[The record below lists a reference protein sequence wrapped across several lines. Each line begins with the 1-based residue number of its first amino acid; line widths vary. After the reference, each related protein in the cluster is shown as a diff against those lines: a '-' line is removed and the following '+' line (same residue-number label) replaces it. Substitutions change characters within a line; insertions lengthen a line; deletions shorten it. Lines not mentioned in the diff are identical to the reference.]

1 MNIYYQAIEKSFV
14 LLRQEQV
21 KESSFGQAL
30 ECMVN
35 IVTRSS
41 HEVENC
47 TFTADEEQNVI
58 ISLSTKDAVLTITA
72 HDHGITYIGKGP
84 KKEDNFKSIN
94 NRSYITSSSVLDWIK
109 KNKIEKKL
117 SDLSIKT
124 GEFYSV
130 KTTENADESC
140 IAYIKNKE
148 MFGIELEYGT
158 GANANDL
165 YYPIA
170 LSYEEAKKRI
180 ETILETEKDE
190 FIERFYKKHFS
201 HSVSY

>member
-21 KESSFGQAL
+21 KESSFRKAL

-47 TFTADEEQNVI
+47 TFTTDEEQNVI

-72 HDHGITYIGKGP
+72 HDYGITYIGKGP

-94 NRSYITSSSVLDWIK
+94 NRSYETSSSVLDWIK
-109 KNKIEKKL
+109 KNSK
-117 SDLSIKT
+117 S
-124 GEFYSV
+124 
-130 KTTENADESC
+130 
-140 IAYIKNKE
+140 
-148 MFGIELEYGT
+148 
-158 GANANDL
+158 
-165 YYPIA
+165 
-170 LSYEEAKKRI
+170 
-180 ETILETEKDE
+180 
-190 FIERFYKKHFS
+190 
-201 HSVSY
+201 